1 MENKLK
7 PMFRKTALLNK
18 QIEDVIES
26 TLLGQEPASVGA
38 CTVINL
44 RLNLLETEDYLKA
57 SSTVFF
63 KS

>member
-1 MENKLK
+1 
-7 PMFRKTALLNK
+7 MFRKTALLNK
-18 QIEDVIES
+18 QIEDIIES